1 MVDSN
6 ICVNHVGI
14 GWSIVRSTVLSEYA
28 VDCMVDCMVDKII
41 CVSSSGIGWSRV
53 LSALPEVA
61 FDGRLHSQYCLCK
74 QYWYWMVVDMVDIL
88 SA

>member
-6 ICVNHVGI
+6 ICVNRVGI

-28 VDCMVDCMVDKII
+28 VDCMVDRMVDKII

-53 LSALPEVA
+53 LSA
-61 FDGRLHSQYCLCK
+61 
-74 QYWYWMVVDMVDIL
+74 
-88 SA
+88 